1 MTQLSTTLD
10 KVLNQ
15 YMLKVKVQLMNLL
28 MLVGGTQ
35 MVGGLAE
42 GGHYQTLRRRR
53 GRVLTYSRYLKKPK
67 KTHFM
72 IFCTGC
78 TTRSPEMDL
87 EE

>member
-35 MVGGLAE
+35 MVGGRGLG
-42 GGHYQTLRRRR
+42 GGHYQTLQRRR
-53 GRVLTYSRYLKKPK
+53 GRVLTYSRYLKKNLK
-67 KTHFM
+67 KP
-72 IFCTGC
+72 I
-78 TTRSPEMDL
+78 S
-87 EE
+87 

>member
-35 MVGGLAE
+35 MVGG
-42 GGHYQTLRRRR
+42 GGVGGRTL
-53 GRVLTYSRYLKKPK
+53 SNPPK
-67 KTHFM
+67 KKRKGLNLF
-72 IFCTGC
+72 
-78 TTRSPEMDL
+78 
-87 EE
+87 

>member
-35 MVGGLAE
+35 MVVGVGWGGVGE
-42 GGHYQTLRRRR
+42 GHYQTLQRRRR

-67 KTHFM
+67 KKS
-72 IFCTGC
+72 I
-78 TTRSPEMDL
+78 S
-87 EE
+87 

>member
-35 MVGGLAE
+35 MVGGDGV
-42 GGHYQTLRRRR
+42 GGRTL
-53 GRVLTYSRYLKKPK
+53 SNPPK
-67 KTHFM
+67 KKRKGLNLF
-72 IFCTGC
+72 
-78 TTRSPEMDL
+78 
-87 EE
+87 

>member
-35 MVGGLAE
+35 MVVGVGWDGMGWGGGG
-42 GGHYQTLRRRR
+42 GGHYQALQRRRR

-67 KTHFM
+67 KKS
-72 IFCTGC
+72 I
-78 TTRSPEMDL
+78 S
-87 EE
+87 